1 MDKSAN
7 KIPHLPQLNKIEKK
21 LINRGALTTA
31 VPSNDLSN
39 YSQSSNTIGINYAL
53 QTKHLNMKSMNQLFS
68 NFKFKSKS
76 LLKLNL
82 NR

>member
-1 MDKSAN
+1 MDKSSN
-7 KIPHLPQLNKIEKK
+7 RIPHLPQLNKIEKK
-21 LINRGALTTA
+21 LINQGALTTA